1 MSKFFPLHLQKE
13 LPNDSPINSPVSL
26 LSTWVSSQ
34 RRPLALRSSPT
45 FPSFAASPIKRK
57 GDEGRF
63 PRHLPRHLKF
73 RTWRMLHGDV
83 GLQPPHRLRKP
94 ELTLSQL
101 PPTDNDISANRNF
114 LGTTCYKKNPF
125 IKVVPRKSVKFPG
138 TTFVPCFLR
147 LGQHRR
153 NHSSTQSCGAACVSV
168 PEMDHHQD
176 QCFRMEVARC

>member
-1 MSKFFPLHLQKE
+1 MSKFFPLHPQEE

-34 RRPLALRSSPT
+34 RRPLALCSSPT

-57 GDEGRF
+57 GDDGRF

-94 ELTLSQL
+94 VAHPFTATTNWQRYLCKQELSWDYLLLNNSLHKSSAKKVRQISGDYFCPVLS
-101 PPTDNDISANRNF
+101 AF
-114 LGTTCYKKNPF
+114 GA
-125 IKVVPRKSVKFPG
+125 
-138 TTFVPCFLR
+138 
-147 LGQHRR
+147 
-153 NHSSTQSCGAACVSV
+153 TQEK
-168 PEMDHHQD
+168 P
-176 QCFRMEVARC
+176 